1 MAKKIK
7 IKIYDD
13 VRQSLHDALAFERGR
28 AVDLRS
34 SEVPAPPKPM
44 KPAEIR
50 KVRESLN
57 ASQAIFASFLCVSTK
72 AVQAWEQGV
81 RSPQSTALR
90 LLDIAKKNPA
100 VLLQG

>member
-7 IKIYDD
+7 VKIYDD

-57 ASQAIFASFLCVSTK
+57 ASQAIFANFLCVSTK